1 MNYFRYYLMLLIG
14 VFFLVGFLII
24 AGSLF
29 LALLPVIVPITIL
42 LIIFALLSGRKRTV
56 VFTAEKQENE
66 RPVPPAS
73 QDTIDISAIEVKDDK

>member
-29 LALLPVIVPITIL
+29 LALLPVILPLTIL
-42 LIIFALLSGRKRTV
+42 LIIFALFSGRKRTV